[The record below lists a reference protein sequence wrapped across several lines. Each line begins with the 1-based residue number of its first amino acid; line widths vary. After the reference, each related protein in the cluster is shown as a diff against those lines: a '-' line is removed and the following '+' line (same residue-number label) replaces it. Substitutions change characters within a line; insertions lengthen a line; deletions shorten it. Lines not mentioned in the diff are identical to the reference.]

1 MLSSSCAI
9 VFAAGGLLLLGAC
22 TVNTAPAAAPAP
34 VIVQERSPATL
45 VTPGTV
51 LVQPRY

>member
-1 MLSSSCAI
+1 MFSSSCAI

-22 TVNTAPAAAPAP
+22 TVNTAPAAAPSP